1 MARLEADQLQEF
13 YEQCYTPGADGDK
26 YRRWR
31 DLGAVGKADHVVD
44 LVARAGLPAPA
55 TIAEVGC
62 GDGAVLGELGRRGFG
77 THRTGFEISA
87 SGVRLTAEREEVD
100 EAHVF
105 DGAHLPVADGAYDL
119 VFATHVLEHVPD
131 PVPLTRELL
140 RVGRA
145 VIIEVPLEANVSARR
160 PAARAASEGVG
171 HLHRFDRRAIRRL
184 VTDAGWKVDAELVDP
199 LPPEVHLFGAQGAA
213 ARVKGYAKS
222 ALRSAAAA
230 VPAVGERL
238 VTLHFALVATPAKPR
253 PGGSFRSG
261 YSPRGSSPRP
271 SRDPGS

>member
-1 MARLEADQLQEF
+1 MAKLEADELQEF
-13 YEQCYTPGADGDK
+13 YEQCYTPGVDGEK

-31 DLGAVGKADHVVD
+31 HLGAVGKADHVVD
-44 LVARAGLPAPA
+44 LVARSGLAAPQ

-62 GDGAVLGELGRRGFG
+62 GDGAVLSELGIRGFG
-77 THRTGFEISA
+77 ARRVGYEISA
-87 SGVRLTAEREEVD
+87 SGVKLTAERAEVA

-105 DGAHLPVADGAYDL
+105 DGEHLPVADGAYDL

-145 VIIEVPLEANVSARR
+145 VIIEVPLEANISARR

-184 VTDAGWKVDAELVDP
+184 VTDAGWAVRAELVDP
-199 LPPEVHLFGAQGAA
+199 LPREVHLFDATDGAA
-213 ARVKGYAKS
+213 RAKGYAKW
-222 ALRSAAAA
+222 ALRAAAA
-230 VPAVGERL
+230 SVPAVGERL
-238 VTLHFALVATPAKPR
+238 VTLHYALVATPR
-253 PGGSFRSG
+253 
-261 YSPRGSSPRP
+261 
-271 SRDPGS
+271 